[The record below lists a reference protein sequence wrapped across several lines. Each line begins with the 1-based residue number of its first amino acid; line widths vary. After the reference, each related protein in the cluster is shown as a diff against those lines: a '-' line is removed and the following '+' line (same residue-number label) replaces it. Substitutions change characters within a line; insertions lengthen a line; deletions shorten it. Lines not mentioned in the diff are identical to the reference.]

1 MHPVRAV
8 MRHVRATAWILL
20 LAFTTT
26 ACSSGVVQSK
36 FTPSPETYAARA
48 EQNGLFIAA
57 KPLTHSADLSEAF
70 RSDITADN
78 VLPIFVVAENRH
90 TTASFVLDKSKI
102 SVVNMSTRTTLDR
115 PDLKDVSSGAA
126 GNAMLGVGPILVL
139 LAGVI
144 PGLIVI
150 SIGWKLFADA
160 RQAQQNIWDQE
171 LTSRTLAP
179 GQTAQG
185 FVYVSMPSDQVRA
198 GRYELVIDALDPDTA
213 TATRV
218 SLPIDSLQR

>member
-1 MHPVRAV
+1 

-20 LAFTTT
+20 LVFTTT
-26 ACSSGVVQSK
+26 ACSSGVVQSE

-57 KPLTHSADLSEAF
+57 KPVTHSADLSEAF

-115 PDLKDVSSGAA
+115 PDLKDVSSPAA
-126 GNAMLGVGPILVL
+126 GGAINIAGLFLIFV
-139 LAGVI
+139 GVI
-144 PGLIVI
+144 PGLIVW
-150 SIGWKLFADA
+150 SIGWRMARDA
-160 RQAQQNIWDQE
+160 VQVQQNIWDQE
-171 LTSRTLAP
+171 FTSRTLAP

-185 FVYVSMPSDQVRA
+185 FVYVSMPSEQVRA
-198 GRYELVIDALDPDTA
+198 GRYELVIDAIDPDTA

-218 SLPIDSLQR
+218 SLPIESVQR

>member
-1 MHPVRAV
+1 

-36 FTPSPETYAARA
+36 FTPSPETFAARA

-57 KPLTHSADLSEAF
+57 KPVTHSADLSEAF

-90 TTASFVLDKSKI
+90 ATASFVLDQSKI
-102 SVVNMSTRTTLDR
+102 SVVNMSTRTTLGR
-115 PDLKDVSSGAA
+115 PDLKDVSSTAA
-126 GNAMLGVGPILVL
+126 GTAIQIAGNFLILL
-139 LAGVI
+139 GVI
-144 PGLIVI
+144 PGLIVW
-150 SIGWKLFADA
+150 SIGRKMAVDA
-160 RQAQQNIWDQE
+160 GQAQQNIWDQE
-171 LTSRTLAP
+171 FTSRTLAP

-198 GRYELVIDALDPDTA
+198 GRYELVIDAIDPDTA

-218 SLPIDSLQR
+218 SLPIESVQR